1 MIGILEST
9 KNFMNSLSLNAPG
22 INAALVELAGQD
34 FSNLAAAEPAF
45 GNIETFMN
53 AFAKHAD
60 LFQNI
65 TDKALYAKGVVA
77 EGLIPAVEAVEMMVE
92 AAGRL
97 NGALDKGLRFDIDT
111 KLKTFTSKFGKT
123 MGSQAAYKVQAKDVN
138 INVNF
143 RIAIDGGELEK
154 IIVTNPKSIIKQ
166 RLNMLINAM
175 PKSTGGDAT
184 GILASDREGARLR
197 TNVMPLDYATF
208 DY

>member
-1 MIGILEST
+1 M
-9 KNFMNSLSLNAPG
+9 
-22 INAALVELAGQD
+22 
-34 FSNLAAAEPAF
+34 
-45 GNIETFMN
+45 
-53 AFAKHAD
+53 
-60 LFQNI
+60 
-65 TDKALYAKGVVA
+65 A

-97 NGALDKGLRFDIDT
+97 NSALDKGLRFDIDT

-184 GILASDREGARLR
+184 GLLASDREGARLR
-197 TNVMPLDYATF
+197 TNIIPLDYATY